1 MKTLFLITFQ
11 ALLFNLYA
19 QDTLSPTLICRQG
32 YFTIHLNSKSSVTIN
47 ATEFDQGSYDNV
59 TPKDKLKFYFNGD
72 PTKTSISVGCEEYQ
86 LVASMG
92 SSRELYYQMYVEDEA
107 GNKDFVMLLLNF

>member
-59 TPKDKLKFYFNGD
+59 TPKDKYKQRINEIKNQAKIHEKILL
-72 PTKTSISVGCEEYQ
+72 EEIK
-86 LVASMG
+86 
-92 SSRELYYQMYVEDEA
+92 
-107 GNKDFVMLLLNF
+107 N